1 MSSKKTVLVTGAT
14 GLLGRQ
20 VTRAFAYY
28 APDSDLWTVKGTGFS
43 RASTVQTTASDGK
56 PTPEIL
62 KLDLSKPSEIES
74 LLDTL
79 KPHVVVH
86 CAANRYPDKVD
97 KDPEGTKKLNVE
109 ASGTLAKFCAER
121 GILLIYISTDY
132 VFSGRPGEA
141 PYEAGDQTGPTN
153 LYGATKLDGERA
165 VLGEFEKAETKG
177 GFGVVLRV
185 PILYGKAE
193 RTDESAV
200 NVLIE
205 SVRKAAAAAEEEKDK
220 KKIKMDHW
228 ALRYPTNTEDVGRVC
243 HGKFDMLRSYRCL
256 SLDSN
261 NVYTDVAAHYLSALD
276 KGDSKTLPK
285 VLQFSSE
292 DKYTKYEICQVF
304 AKILG
309 LPIDGMEPN
318 TEGNDPNAS
327 VQRPYDCH
335 LSTRGLKELG
345 IDVSTQDF
353 EGWWRREL
361 RAFRK

>member
-28 APDSDLWTVKGTGFS
+28 APDSDSWTVKGTGFS
-43 RASTVQTTASDGK
+43 RASSSPKTASDGK

-62 KLDLSKPSEIES
+62 KLDLSNPSEIES
-74 LLDTL
+74 LLDTHQ
-79 KPHVVVH
+79 PRVVVH

-109 ASGTLAKFCAER
+109 ASGTLARLCAER
-121 GILLIYISTDY
+121 GILLVYISTDY
-132 VFSGRPGEA
+132 VFSGKPGEA

-153 LYGATKLDGERA
+153 LYGVTKLDGEKA
-165 VLGEFEKAETKG
+165 VLGEFEKAGGNGKG

-185 PILYGKAE
+185 PILYGQAE

-205 SVRKAAAAAEEEKDK
+205 SVKKAAGVGKEDK
-220 KKIKMDHW
+220 RIKMDHW

-243 HGKFDMLRSYRCL
+243 H
-256 SLDSN
+256 
-261 NVYTDVAAHYLSALD
+261 DVAVHYLAAIE
-276 KGDSKTLPK
+276 KGDSSALPK
-285 VLQFSSE
+285 ILQFSSE
-292 DKYTKYEICQVF
+292 DKYTKYEICELF
-304 AKILG
+304 AEILG

-335 LSTRGLKELG
+335 LSTRALKELG

-353 EGWWRREL
+353 GGWWRREL